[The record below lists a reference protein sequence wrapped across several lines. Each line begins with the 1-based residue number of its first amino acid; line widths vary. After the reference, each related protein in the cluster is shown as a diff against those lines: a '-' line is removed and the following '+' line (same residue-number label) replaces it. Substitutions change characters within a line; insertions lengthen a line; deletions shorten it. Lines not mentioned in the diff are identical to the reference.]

1 MLLPAIRQA
10 RLTGAFGCASDA
22 IGRGRCLLAL
32 QNIQSEGELTTI
44 STICAAVARGLLVQA
59 FWESP
64 LQGIYYYSSICR
76 SCQKEARCVCTQTG
90 DVGRLMHGASVVFL
104 AVAKSLRRSWVILS
118 L

>member
-64 LQGIYYYSSICR
+64 LQGIYYYSQYAGPAKKR
-76 SCQKEARCVCTQTG
+76 Q
-90 DVGRLMHGASVVFL
+90 GASVRKQAMSAGL
-104 AVAKSLRRSWVILS
+104 CMGLPWCSSL
-118 L
+118 